1 MFNFFY
7 LFLSWSLYLVFLP
20 FLLLASVY
28 DKKIRVFVFKR
39 MLLVKNPPFTKK
51 GVWIHCA
58 SFGEARAV
66 FTIVSSIGGDVNIT
80 VATKAGFDEARRL
93 YPNAQTRYLPFEN
106 LLPFWTREQKALIV
120 FDAELWYELFRSA
133 KKRGA
138 KTALFN
144 ARVPDKSVKTY
155 RRFRFL
161 FFRIFSFVDHIYAQ
175 GGIDKERLLELGAK
189 KADILGNIKLAQKP
203 KIKRLFDK
211 PPDGI
216 VTVAASTHEGE
227 ERLILEA
234 WRESGIGGKIL
245 IAPRHS
251 DRFSSVY
258 SELKKDCGVALF
270 SETKNLEA
278 SVVLVDQ
285 LGILNELYAIADI
298 AVLGGSFTL
307 TSGHNPLEPLF
318 LGCTIVSGEGIE
330 HQRSLFDEIEGVIFA
345 NKYNLKEKIRLAQKA
360 EKPRL
365 KNSFDCAGFERAL
378 KNVL

>member
-1 MFNFFY
+1 
-7 LFLSWSLYLVFLP
+7 
-20 FLLLASVY
+20 
-28 DKKIRVFVFKR
+28 

-58 SFGEARAV
+58 SFGEARAIS
-66 FTIVSSIGGDVNIT
+66 TIVSSVGGDINIT
-80 VATKAGFDEARRL
+80 AATKAGFDEARRL

-120 FDAELWYELFRSA
+120 VDAELWYELFRTA

-144 ARVPDKSVKTY
+144 ARISDKSVGTY

-161 FFRIFSFVDHIYAQ
+161 FSRVFSFIDRIYAQ
-175 GGIDKERLLELGAK
+175 GKIDKERLLELGATK
-189 KADILGNIKLAQKP
+189 VDILGNIKLAQKP
-203 KIKRLFDK
+203 AIKHLFDK
-211 PPDGI
+211 PDGI

-227 ERLILEA
+227 ERLILDA
-234 WRESGIGGKIL
+234 WKKSGIGGKIL

-251 DRFSSVY
+251 DRFLSVY
-258 SELKKDCGVALF
+258 NDLKKDCEVALL
-270 SETKNLEA
+270 SETKNFEA
-278 SVVLVDQ
+278 DVVLVDQ

-298 AVLGGSFTL
+298 AVLGGSFAIKK
-307 TSGHNPLEPLF
+307 GHNPLEPLF

-330 HQRSLFDEIEGVIFA
+330 NQRSLFDEIDGVIFA
-345 NKYNLKEKIRLAQKA
+345 NEDNLKEKILLAQKA

-365 KNSFDCAGFERAL
+365 KNDFDRAGFEQAL
-378 KNVL
+378 KDAF